1 MKDQNCGYCM
11 KNELLDPFGI
21 FICELDSSVV
31 VLFKEQSHPGRCI
44 VAFKDHKS
52 ELTELTD
59 DERNAFFA
67 DVSRVAKAIH
77 AIFHPNK
84 INYGAFGDSSGHMHF
99 HLVPKYKDQFEWNGV
114 FQMNPEKTFL
124 SDAEYAG
131 IIQKI
136 KAELGV

>member
-21 FICELDSSVV
+21 FICELDASVV

-77 AIFHPNK
+77 AILHPNK
-84 INYGAFGDSSGHMHF
+84 INYGSFGDSSGHMHF
-99 HLVPKYKDQFEWNGV
+99 HLDPKYKDQFEWNGV

>member
-21 FICELDSSVV
+21 FICELDASVV

-44 VAFKDHKS
+44 VAFNDHKS

>member
-21 FICELDSSVV
+21 FICELDASVV

-44 VAFKDHKS
+44 VAYKEHKS
-52 ELTELTD
+52 DLTELSD

-77 AIFHPNK
+77 VIFHPNK

-124 SDAEYAG
+124 SDAEYAD
-131 IIQKI
+131 IIRKI

>member
-1 MKDQNCGYCM
+1 M

-21 FICELDSSVV
+21 FICELDASVV